1 MRFLTG
7 QWVDY
12 RGLIFQRAAQAF
24 AVLSPVLLLSYSLAS
39 TTERWQDDIE
49 AKWLSFNST
58 SFMSYKS
65 FIIDTIFATY
75 TAQIELFW
83 TIPTT

>member
-24 AVLSPVLLLSYSLAS
+24 AVLSPVLLASS

-58 SFMSYKS
+58 SFMSYNS
-65 FIIDTIFATY
+65 FIIKAM
-75 TAQIELFW
+75 
-83 TIPTT
+83 